1 MYETPSLHMFG
12 YSSEQLKL
20 REYQELKDMIKS
32 QEKLAQITHSKL
44 KEDLQ
49 RDFEND
55 IENQV
60 EEKILDAVAI
70 AKAHQTLDPQEI
82 QDVLLNTKL
91 MNDIYSQFS
100 DLSKTIN
107 KLEQNMKKSFAEQR
121 IALVNEV
128 LNLIHNNSFEMLTVR
143 NLKFMSQVGQAGMIL
158 NEDEVNNILNSLDQN
173 KITITNNIIQLLY
186 DKGLFDSFPNK
197 DQAFANYLTFSESY
211 LKEKY
216 GKTIPTSNGEYY
228 LSDLGYSTRQS
239 ILKSLKKSS
248 YKDLVDMKHRMK
260 LTPTEINFILYD
272 GTKTLS
278 LPDPNGFS
286 PAPYDVESR
295 INKRL
300 QSELQKVNSF
310 NNSIQNISLMMK
322 YYEMEEKKY
331 KQKYNKYK
339 LINNLINSL
348 DGIIVIGTTSAS
360 ISLSITGVGIIVVP
374 ITAGVGCAT
383 GILVKLCSSYLSK
396 IINLST
402 LLFRRLL
409 TTLDNFKSLA

>member
-1 MYETPSLHMFG
+1 MYETPSLHKFG

-55 IENQV
+55 IENQEKLI
-60 EEKILDAVAI
+60 EEKMLDATASAVAI

-121 IALVNEV
+121 TALVNEV

-158 NEDEVNNILNSLDQN
+158 NEDEINKIFNSLDRN

-216 GKTIPTSNGEYY
+216 GKTIPTSDGEYY
-228 LSDLGYSTRQS
+228 LSDLEYSTRQS
-239 ILKSLKKSS
+239 ILESLKKDS

-272 GTKTLS
+272 
-278 LPDPNGFS
+278 
-286 PAPYDVESR
+286 
-295 INKRL
+295 
-300 QSELQKVNSF
+300 
-310 NNSIQNISLMMK
+310 
-322 YYEMEEKKY
+322 
-331 KQKYNKYK
+331 
-339 LINNLINSL
+339 
-348 DGIIVIGTTSAS
+348 
-360 ISLSITGVGIIVVP
+360 
-374 ITAGVGCAT
+374 
-383 GILVKLCSSYLSK
+383 
-396 IINLST
+396 
-402 LLFRRLL
+402 
-409 TTLDNFKSLA
+409 

>member
-1 MYETPSLHMFG
+1 MYETPSLHKFG

-32 QEKLAQITHSKL
+32 QEKLAEITHSKL

-60 EEKILDAVAI
+60 EEKMLDATASAVAI

-107 KLEQNMKKSFAEQR
+107 KLEQSMKKSFAEQR
-121 IALVNEV
+121 TALVNEV

-158 NEDEVNNILNSLDQN
+158 NEDEINNILNSLDQN

-216 GKTIPTSNGEYY
+216 EKQY
-228 LSDLGYSTRQS
+228 L
-239 ILKSLKKSS
+239 
-248 YKDLVDMKHRMK
+248 
-260 LTPTEINFILYD
+260 
-272 GTKTLS
+272 
-278 LPDPNGFS
+278 
-286 PAPYDVESR
+286 
-295 INKRL
+295 L
-300 QSELQKVNSF
+300 QMVN
-310 NNSIQNISLMMK
+310 IIC
-322 YYEMEEKKY
+322 
-331 KQKYNKYK
+331 
-339 LINNLINSL
+339 LI
-348 DGIIVIGTTSAS
+348 
-360 ISLSITGVGIIVVP
+360 
-374 ITAGVGCAT
+374 
-383 GILVKLCSSYLSK
+383 
-396 IINLST
+396 
-402 LLFRRLL
+402 
-409 TTLDNFKSLA
+409 

>member
-1 MYETPSLHMFG
+1 MFETLSLHKFG

-60 EEKILDAVAI
+60 EEKMLDATASAVAI

-107 KLEQNMKKSFAEQR
+107 KLEQNMKKSLAEQR
-121 IALVNEV
+121 TALVNEV

-143 NLKFMSQVGQAGMIL
+143 NLKFLSSVGQAGMIL
-158 NEDEVNNILNSLDQN
+158 NENEINNILNSLDQN

-197 DQAFANYLTFSESY
+197 DQ
-211 LKEKY
+211 
-216 GKTIPTSNGEYY
+216 
-228 LSDLGYSTRQS
+228 DLQ
-239 ILKSLKKSS
+239 
-248 YKDLVDMKHRMK
+248 
-260 LTPTEINFILYD
+260 
-272 GTKTLS
+272 
-278 LPDPNGFS
+278 
-286 PAPYDVESR
+286 
-295 INKRL
+295 
-300 QSELQKVNSF
+300 
-310 NNSIQNISLMMK
+310 
-322 YYEMEEKKY
+322 
-331 KQKYNKYK
+331 
-339 LINNLINSL
+339 
-348 DGIIVIGTTSAS
+348 II
-360 ISLSITGVGIIVVP
+360 
-374 ITAGVGCAT
+374 
-383 GILVKLCSSYLSK
+383 
-396 IINLST
+396 
-402 LLFRRLL
+402 
-409 TTLDNFKSLA
+409 

>member
-1 MYETPSLHMFG
+1 MYETPSLHKFG

-20 REYQELKDMIKS
+20 REYRELKDMIKS

-49 RDFEND
+49 RDFEKD

-60 EEKILDAVAI
+60 EEKMLDVTASAVAI
-70 AKAHQTLDPQEI
+70 AKAHQTLDHQEI
-82 QDVLLNTKL
+82 QNVLLNTKL

-107 KLEQNMKKSFAEQR
+107 NLEQSMKKSFAEQR
-121 IALVNEV
+121 TVLVNEV

-158 NEDEVNNILNSLDQN
+158 NEDEINKIFNSLDQN

-216 GKTIPTSNGEYY
+216 GKTIPTSDGEYY
-228 LSDLGYSTRQS
+228 LSDLEYSTRQS
-239 ILKSLKKSS
+239 ILESLKKDS

-272 GTKTLS
+272 
-278 LPDPNGFS
+278 
-286 PAPYDVESR
+286 
-295 INKRL
+295 
-300 QSELQKVNSF
+300 
-310 NNSIQNISLMMK
+310 
-322 YYEMEEKKY
+322 
-331 KQKYNKYK
+331 
-339 LINNLINSL
+339 
-348 DGIIVIGTTSAS
+348 
-360 ISLSITGVGIIVVP
+360 
-374 ITAGVGCAT
+374 
-383 GILVKLCSSYLSK
+383 
-396 IINLST
+396 
-402 LLFRRLL
+402 
-409 TTLDNFKSLA
+409 

>member
-1 MYETPSLHMFG
+1 MYETPSLHKFG

-55 IENQV
+55 IENQEKLI
-60 EEKILDAVAI
+60 EEKMLDATASAVAI
-70 AKAHQTLDPQEI
+70 AKGHQTLDPQEI

-107 KLEQNMKKSFAEQR
+107 KLEQNMKKSFTEQR
-121 IALVNEV
+121 STLVNEV

-158 NEDEVNNILNSLDQN
+158 NEDEINKIFNSLDQN

-216 GKTIPTSNGEYY
+216 GKTIPTSDGEYY
-228 LSDLGYSTRQS
+228 LSDLEYSTRQS
-239 ILKSLKKSS
+239 ILESLKKDS

-272 GTKTLS
+272 
-278 LPDPNGFS
+278 
-286 PAPYDVESR
+286 
-295 INKRL
+295 
-300 QSELQKVNSF
+300 
-310 NNSIQNISLMMK
+310 
-322 YYEMEEKKY
+322 
-331 KQKYNKYK
+331 
-339 LINNLINSL
+339 
-348 DGIIVIGTTSAS
+348 
-360 ISLSITGVGIIVVP
+360 
-374 ITAGVGCAT
+374 
-383 GILVKLCSSYLSK
+383 
-396 IINLST
+396 
-402 LLFRRLL
+402 
-409 TTLDNFKSLA
+409 

>member
-1 MYETPSLHMFG
+1 MYETPSLHKFG

-55 IENQV
+55 TENQV
-60 EEKILDAVAI
+60 EEKMLD

-107 KLEQNMKKSFAEQR
+107 KLEQSMKKTFAEQR
-121 IALVNEV
+121 TALVNEV

-143 NLKFMSQVGQAGMIL
+143 NLKFLSSVGQAGMIL
-158 NEDEVNNILNSLDQN
+158 KENEFNNILNSLDQN
-173 KITITNNIIQLLY
+173 KFTITNNIIQLLY

-216 GKTIPTSNGEYY
+216 GKIIPTSDGEYY
-228 LSDLGYSTRQS
+228 LSDLEYSTRQS
-239 ILKSLKKSS
+239 ILESLKKDS

-272 GTKTLS
+272 
-278 LPDPNGFS
+278 
-286 PAPYDVESR
+286 
-295 INKRL
+295 
-300 QSELQKVNSF
+300 
-310 NNSIQNISLMMK
+310 
-322 YYEMEEKKY
+322 
-331 KQKYNKYK
+331 
-339 LINNLINSL
+339 
-348 DGIIVIGTTSAS
+348 
-360 ISLSITGVGIIVVP
+360 
-374 ITAGVGCAT
+374 
-383 GILVKLCSSYLSK
+383 
-396 IINLST
+396 
-402 LLFRRLL
+402 
-409 TTLDNFKSLA
+409 